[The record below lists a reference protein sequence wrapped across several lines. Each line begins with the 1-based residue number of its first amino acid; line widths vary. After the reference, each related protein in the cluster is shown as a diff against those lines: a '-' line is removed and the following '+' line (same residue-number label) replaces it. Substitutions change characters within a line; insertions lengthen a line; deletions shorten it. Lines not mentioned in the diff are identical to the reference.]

1 VTQMGVT
8 VGAGHFHTTHAIANY
23 KLIYFIII
31 IIIIIQIIT
40 GEYHV
45 RVVIVKIDLT
55 GLIVERRPAA
65 ATVKL
70 GI

>member
-1 VTQMGVT
+1 MTQMGVT

-23 KLIYFIII
+23 KLIDFI

-55 GLIVERRPAA
+55 GLLVERRPAA

-70 GI
+70 SI